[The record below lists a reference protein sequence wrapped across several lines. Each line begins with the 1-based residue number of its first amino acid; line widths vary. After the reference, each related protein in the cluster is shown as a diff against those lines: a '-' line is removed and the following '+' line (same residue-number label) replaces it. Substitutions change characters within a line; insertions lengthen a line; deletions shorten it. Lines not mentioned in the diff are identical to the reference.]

1 MLSALILAMRAV
13 QTVEVSDRDQRP
25 EGGGEGEPEDPMAH
39 VACLECG
46 RGDDD
51 ERLLLCDGAVPAM
64 SRGRRHTIIAGKG

>member
-1 MLSALILAMRAV
+1 MWGL

-25 EGGGEGEPEDPMAH
+25 EDGDDGEAEDPMAN

-51 ERLLLCDGAVPAM
+51 EHLLLCDGAAPAPLT
-64 SRGRRHTIIAGKG
+64 SELRGVCNTDR